1 MTPQRPLQHSHTG
14 SGGNPYGTE
23 YQQEYGQS
31 SVSQQSG
38 RQGGI
43 GQQEPGQGYGG
54 GMGQRG
60 MGQQGT
66 DREGMGQQGG
76 QPGMTRPGGQQQGI
90 GQQGQ
95 RGEIGHQSG
104 RGMTQ
109 PGGQFD
115 DQLPVEMRVALEDFE
130 QAAKVCDW
138 CADKCLDEG
147 PEMAECIRLCRDVA
161 DLGTLNTKLIARDS
175 VFGPELAEVFANAA
189 EECASECMRHQNPH
203 CQECASVLSRA
214 VDSTYRLLDQ
224 FETTGQEMP
233 TGGIQQG
240 QQSEF

>member
-1 MTPQRPLQHSHTG
+1 MQHSQTQ
-14 SGGNPYGTE
+14 SGGGNEYGTE
-23 YQQEYGQS
+23 YQQGYGQPP
-31 SVSQQSG
+31 VSQQRG

-43 GQQEPGQGYGG
+43 GQQVPSQGYEG
-54 GMGQRG
+54 GMGQ
-60 MGQQGT
+60 QS
-66 DREGMGQQGG
+66 G
-76 QPGMTRPGGQQQGI
+76 QPGMTQPGDQQQRM

-95 RGEIGHQSG
+95 RGGMGQQTG

-115 DQLPVEMRVALEDFE
+115 DQLPGEMRVALEDFE

-147 PEMAECIRLCRDVA
+147 AEMAECIRLCRDVA

-175 VFGPELAEVFANAA
+175 VFGPELAEIFANAA

-224 FETTGQEMP
+224 LGTTGQESP
-233 TGGIQQG
+233 TGGIQQEITG
-240 QQSEF
+240 EQSRF

>member
-1 MTPQRPLQHSHTG
+1 MQHSHAR
-14 SGGNPYGTE
+14 SDGGNPYGTGQ
-23 YQQEYGQS
+23 QQEYGQS
-31 SVSQQSG
+31 PVN
-38 RQGGI
+38 QGG
-43 GQQEPGQGYGG
+43 G
-54 GMGQRG
+54 R
-60 MGQQGT
+60 
-66 DREGMGQQGG
+66 
-76 QPGMTRPGGQQQGI
+76 
-90 GQQGQ
+90 
-95 RGEIGHQSG
+95 RGEIGQQSPGQGFGGEIGQEIGRGRMGQGTMGQQEMAPQGGVGQQIG

-115 DQLPVEMRVALEDFE
+115 DQLPGEMRVALEDFE

-175 VFGPELAEVFANAA
+175 VFGPELAETFANAA

-224 FETTGQEMP
+224 LQTMEQGTTTQQE
-233 TGGIQQG
+233 GIQQG
-240 QQSEF
+240 IPGQQSQF

>member
-1 MTPQRPLQHSHTG
+1 
-14 SGGNPYGTE
+14 
-23 YQQEYGQS
+23 
-31 SVSQQSG
+31 
-38 RQGGI
+38 
-43 GQQEPGQGYGG
+43 
-54 GMGQRG
+54 
-60 MGQQGT
+60 
-66 DREGMGQQGG
+66 
-76 QPGMTRPGGQQQGI
+76 
-90 GQQGQ
+90 
-95 RGEIGHQSG
+95 
-104 RGMTQ
+104 MTQ

-115 DQLPVEMRVALEDFE
+115 DQLPGEMRVALEDFE

-175 VFGPELAEVFANAA
+175 VFGPELAEIFANAA

-224 FETTGQEMP
+224 LGTTGQEP
-233 TGGIQQG
+233 STGGIQQEIMG
-240 QQSEF
+240 EQSRF

>member
-1 MTPQRPLQHSHTG
+1 MTQQRPMQHSQAR
-14 SGGNPYGTE
+14 SGGGNEYGTE
-23 YQQEYGQS
+23 YQQGYGQPP
-31 SVSQQSG
+31 VSQQRG
-38 RQGGI
+38 RRGGI
-43 GQQEPGQGYGG
+43 GQQVPNQGYGGETGPG
-54 GMGQRG
+54 GMGQRE
-60 MGQQGT
+60 MA
-66 DREGMGQQGG
+66 QGG
-76 QPGMTRPGGQQQGI
+76 TTQRGGI
-90 GQQGQ
+90 GQQ
-95 RGEIGHQSG
+95 IG

-115 DQLPVEMRVALEDFE
+115 DQLPGEMRVALEDFE

-175 VFGPELAEVFANAA
+175 VFGPELAEIFANAA

-224 FETTGQEMP
+224 LGTTGQEP
-233 TGGIQQG
+233 STGGIQQEIMG
-240 QQSEF
+240 EQSRF